1 MCAGMSYMKVIW
13 QLNNQDYLNFQA
25 KRSKMKRTIRN
36 NGGGFNK
43 SNTGQRT
50 EWGYTGTHSIRK
62 EAAPQRQ
69 AFAQA
74 YFFDPTNE

>member
-1 MCAGMSYMKVIW
+1 MSYMKVIQ
-13 QLNNQDYLNFQA
+13 QLNNQDYLDFQM
-25 KRSKMKRTIRN
+25 KRSKMKRTIE
-36 NGGGFNK
+36 
-43 SNTGQRT
+43 TMEVALVLAGQRT

-74 YFFDPTNE
+74 YFF